1 MICSFFAKKEPKKL
15 SSKISRRVTPCG
27 IFLWEVPVLPCKQG
41 THRNEPVG
49 RGLDPAGEWAAMWA
63 IFFARKGRK
72 ISTKISRGGQSPL
85 GIFFIKSSFGSFPGA
100 AGRATVRTC
109 SLPGAAARNEGAA
122 ILYVWQGR
130 MTRQVQP
137 GSRAGQCR
145 GPAPL
150 HPKQEKNSPLVQLN
164 ITTSSLGF
172 SPGSTLRAVSTGPV
186 ASGVWPW

>member
-63 IFFARKGRK
+63 ILFARKGRK
-72 ISTKISRGGQSPL
+72 ISTKISRGGFVNPS
-85 GIFFIKSSFGSFPGA
+85 GYF
-100 AGRATVRTC
+100 
-109 SLPGAAARNEGAA
+109 SLRV
-122 ILYVWQGR
+122 LLVLFR
-130 MTRQVQP
+130 VQ
-137 GSRAGQCR
+137 RCR
-145 GPAPL
+145 SPAPL